1 MMCIEKINLETHNSC
16 YISIILIFRFLLY
29 FSNLK
34 AIVAED
40 MGHLEHIEI
49 VSALLEDYNP
59 NIEVIGIDYQA
70 KTEQLRLEAEEL
82 EMKAK
87 EIEENRQVIHSLPEP
102 AVGEDKKV
110 RSKIESVPT

>member
-1 MMCIEKINLETHNSC
+1 
-16 YISIILIFRFLLY
+16 
-29 FSNLK
+29 
-34 AIVAED
+34 
-40 MGHLEHIEI
+40 MGHLENIEI

-87 EIEENRQVIHSLPEP
+87 EIEENRQQVIHSLPEP
-102 AVGEDKKV
+102 GTCEDKTVKN
-110 RSKIESVPT
+110 KIESATT